1 MNLRGYVED
10 LERKIKTLNEQLE
23 EYSDDSIDRKTREVE
38 KLINQKDKQQKKYNE
53 TLSKYNKELEKYEGS
68 DSDFDKAMDAFGK
81 LVKVLPKDEADN

>member
-1 MNLRGYVED
+1 MDAEGGSGIVKVSEID
-10 LERKIKTLNEQLE
+10 KRKIC
-23 EYSDDSIDRKTREVE
+23 REFIYFNQVE

>member
-1 MNLRGYVED
+1 MTKY
-10 LERKIKTLNEQLE
+10 
-23 EYSDDSIDRKTREVE
+23 
-38 KLINQKDKQQKKYNE
+38 KQQKKYNE